1 MNLEQ
6 TITEQMK
13 AAMKS
18 GDKLRLET
26 VRSIRAAILE
36 FNTSGVGRPMNEEDE
51 VKLLQKL
58 AKKRKDAMEIFRVNG
73 RDEAADKEQAEL
85 AILEE
90 FLPKMLDEP
99 EIKAIV
105 ERIIADT
112 GATSQKDFGK
122 VIGAA
127 MKELRGKA
135 DGTLVQSVVKSL
147 LGS

>member
-36 FNTSGVGRPMNEEDE
+36 FNTSGVGRPMNDDDE

-58 AKKRKDAMEIFRVNG
+58 AKKRKDAMEIFRANG
-73 RDEAADKEQAEL
+73 RNEAADKEQAEL

-90 FLPKMLDEP
+90 FLPTMLDEA
-99 EIKAIV
+99 EIKTVV
-105 ERIIADT
+105 ERVIADT
-112 GATSQKDFGK
+112 GATTQKDFGK

-127 MKELRGKA
+127 MKELKGKA
-135 DGTLVQSVVKSL
+135 DGTLVQTVVKSL
-147 LGS
+147 LGN

>member
-36 FNTSGVGRPMNEEDE
+36 FNTSGVGRPMNDDDE

-58 AKKRKDAMEIFRVNG
+58 AKKRRDAMEIFRANG

-90 FLPKMLDEP
+90 FLPTMLNEA
-99 EIKAIV
+99 EITSIV
-105 ERIIADT
+105 QRVIADT

-135 DGTLVQSVVKSL
+135 DGTLVQTVVKSL
-147 LGS
+147 LGN